1 MKQCPKCE
9 ERLPVKLIT
18 HLFVSDT
25 LKCPNCGSELRL
37 AGFFSFMMWIGL
49 ALVSLI
55 AYGAIENP
63 LVQIL
68 ALLALGVLVAA
79 IEFRYSK
86 LEVLP

>member
-1 MKQCPKCE
+1 M
-9 ERLPVKLIT
+9 
-18 HLFVSDT
+18 
-25 LKCPNCGSELRL
+25 